1 MKNAKKKELEVVE
14 AEKVIEDE
22 EELTSDIKDEEEM
35 EEEVLEELEEET
47 EDDDDDEE
55 SEDEEE
61 DDKYYH
67 ERDNKFVKLFKDN
80 VKPLLFLIVGV
91 IIGVII
97 MFILWPERIAKLSDG
112 TEVVAKYG
120 DVNITAN
127 QLYGITKKQVGLNA
141 ILEVVD
147 TAILNGMYDVAE
159 DAAKYADEQS
169 KQYLEY
175 YVGSLGY
182 SEAEFYENVGIANKA
197 DLIDYLKKDYVRK
210 LYFEEYVKDSV
221 TDKEIKNVYNKYAFG
236 KVKKLYIFFSES
248 SDASLKKIEKE
259 LKNGKSYADVED
271 KYDDVQGMEMKDAS
285 FSDIYVT
292 YSNALCEKIRNTK
305 SGNTVLYTDKDLGK
319 VLIYVEGNEK
329 LGSLE
334 DEKSSILEAIAGKK
348 ENEDEKLYEQSLIA
362 LRKKNGLTFSD
373 TELKDAYNKYLKQYE

>member
-182 SEAEFYENVGIANKA
+182 SEAEFYENVGFANKA

-210 LYFEEYVKDSV
+210 LYFED
-221 TDKEIKNVYNKYAFG
+221 
-236 KVKKLYIFFSES
+236 
-248 SDASLKKIEKE
+248 
-259 LKNGKSYADVED
+259 
-271 KYDDVQGMEMKDAS
+271 
-285 FSDIYVT
+285 
-292 YSNALCEKIRNTK
+292 
-305 SGNTVLYTDKDLGK
+305 
-319 VLIYVEGNEK
+319 
-329 LGSLE
+329 
-334 DEKSSILEAIAGKK
+334 
-348 ENEDEKLYEQSLIA
+348 
-362 LRKKNGLTFSD
+362 
-373 TELKDAYNKYLKQYE
+373 